1 MREPLL
7 KSTTSLSVIVPA
19 YNEQHLVVPSI
30 DRLRLLNESPFLDR
44 VKIIVVD
51 DGSSDETPK
60 ALEKYNRSLEH
71 ASTAKMEWI
80 FIRHPVNQGKA
91 AAIHTGLGHA
101 DTELTVIHDADL
113 EYHPQDLIKMVA
125 VFLQEP
131 ADAVFGSR
139 FLAGE
144 YRRVLFFRHEI
155 GNRLL
160 TLMSNIVSDLNLTD
174 METCYKMVRTEL
186 FKSIPLVGRGFEIEP
201 ELTIKLAKRRAR
213 IFEVPIRYSGRTYQE
228 GKKIG
233 VKDGFRAIG
242 AIVRFACSDHVY
254 ADDEY
259 GSQILG
265 RLNRAP
271 RFTQWMAD
279 VIRPYIGERVLEI
292 GAGTG
297 NLTLQLIP
305 RKLYY
310 ASDINPHYLTYLQNL
325 IPDHPYLRVGY
336 TDGEKHDSYPSE
348 EKFDTVICLN
358 VVEHLANDLGAL
370 QNIWDALEENG
381 RAIVLVPYGPNLYGT
396 LDKVLGHYRRY
407 TKPQFTEL
415 ASEAGFQIE
424 SLVSFNRVGSPA
436 WWLNARLLRRKTFG
450 LWQIKALNFLTPF
463 FRVIDRY
470 LPLPPLSIIA
480 ILRKPAVESVRVSV
494 GSSSRPE
501 SALHEAAT

>member
-1 MREPLL
+1 MSDARL
-7 KSTTSLSVIVPA
+7 KSTTSLAIIVPA
-19 YNEQHLVVPSI
+19 YNEQHLIAPSL
-30 DRLRLLNESPFLDR
+30 DRLRLLNDSDFLDR
-44 VKIIVVD
+44 VKVIVVD
-51 DGSSDETPK
+51 DGSSDGTAA
-60 ALEKYNRSLEH
+60 ALEQFRRSLAE
-71 ASTAKMEWI
+71 APAAKMEWT
-80 FIRHPVNQGKA
+80 FLRHASNQGKA
-91 AAIHTGLGHA
+91 AAIHTGLNCA

-113 EYHPQDLIKMVA
+113 EYHPQDLLKMVK

-139 FLAGE
+139 FLAGD

-186 FKSIPLVGRGFEIEP
+186 LKSIPLVGRGFEIEP
-201 ELTIKLAKRRAR
+201 EITIKLAKRAAR

-233 VKDGFRAIG
+233 VKDGFHAIG
-242 AIVRFACSDHVY
+242 AIIRFACSDHVY
-254 ADDEY
+254 AEDEY

-279 VIRPYIGERVLEI
+279 VIRPYVGERVLEI

-297 NLTLQLIP
+297 NLTMQLIP

-310 ASDINPHYLTYLQNL
+310 ASDINPQYLTYLQNL
-325 IPDHPYLRVGY
+325 LPDHPYLRVGY
-336 TDGEKHDSYPSE
+336 TDGEKHDSYPTA

-358 VVEHLANDLGAL
+358 VVEHLENDLGAL
-370 QNIWDALEENG
+370 RNIFDALQENG
-381 RAIVLVPYGPNLYGT
+381 RAIVLVPCGPGLYGT
-396 LDKVLGHYRRY
+396 LDEVLGHFRRY
-407 TKPQFTEL
+407 TKPQL
-415 ASEAGFQIE
+415 AEVAGRAGFHLE
-424 SLVSFNRVGSPA
+424 SLLSFNRFGSPA
-436 WWLNARLLRRKTFG
+436 WWLNARLLRRKTLG
-450 LWQIKALNFLTPF
+450 LWQIKMLNVLTPVV
-463 FRVIDRY
+463 RLIDRY

-480 ILRKPAVESVRVSV
+480 ILRKPVS
-494 GSSSRPE
+494 
-501 SALHEAAT
+501 EAAPEPANVSHPETAMHGAAK

>member
-19 YNEQHLVVPSI
+19 YNEQHLVAPSI
-30 DRLRLLNESPFLDR
+30 DRLRLLGESPFLDR
-44 VKIIVVD
+44 VRVIVVD
-51 DGSSDETPK
+51 DGSSDGTAA
-60 ALEKYNRSLEH
+60 ALEQFSRSLADAP
-71 ASTAKMEWI
+71 ASKLDWT
-80 FIRHPVNQGKA
+80 FIRHPSNQGKA
-91 AAIHTGLGHA
+91 AAIRTGLVYA

-113 EYHPQDLIKMVA
+113 EYHPQDLLKMVK

-174 METCYKMVRTEL
+174 METCYKMVRTDL
-186 FKSIPLVGRGFEIEP
+186 LKSIPLAGRGFEIEP
-201 ELTIKLAKRRAR
+201 EITIKLAKRAAR

-233 VKDGFRAIG
+233 VKDGFRAVA
-242 AIVRFACSDHVY
+242 AIIRFACSDHVY
-254 ADDEY
+254 AEDEY

-279 VIRPYIGERVLEI
+279 VIRPFIGERVLEI

-310 ASDINPHYLTYLQNL
+310 ASDINPHYLTYLKNL

-336 TDGEKHDSYPSE
+336 TDGEKHDSYPLD

-358 VVEHLANDLGAL
+358 VVEHLENDFGAL
-370 QNIWDALEENG
+370 RNIRDALEENG
-381 RAIVLVPYGPNLYGT
+381 RAIVLVPCGPGLYGT

-407 TKPQFTEL
+407 SKAQFTEL
-415 ASEAGFQIE
+415 AARAGFHLE
-424 SLVSFNRVGSPA
+424 ALLSFNRFGSPA
-436 WWLNARLLRRKTFG
+436 WWLNGRLLRRKTFG
-450 LWQIKALNFLTPF
+450 LWQIKMLNFMTPLV
-463 FRVIDRY
+463 RVIDKC

-480 ILRKPAVESVRVSV
+480 VLRKPPLESAHEPANSF
-494 GSSSRPE
+494 RPE
-501 SALHEAAT
+501 SALHGTAK

>member
-1 MREPLL
+1 MSDPHL
-7 KSTTSLSVIVPA
+7 KSTTSLSVLVPA
-19 YNEQHLVVPSI
+19 YNEQHLIASSL
-30 DRLRLLNESPFLDR
+30 DRLRLLGECPFLDR
-44 VKIIVVD
+44 VKIITVD
-51 DGSSDETPK
+51 DGSSDGTAQ
-60 ALEKYNRSLEH
+60 ALEQFSGSLAE
-71 ASTAKMEWI
+71 APVAKVEWI
-80 FIRHPVNQGKA
+80 FLRHAANQGKA
-91 AAIHTGLGHA
+91 AAIRSGLAYA

-113 EYHPQDLIKMVA
+113 EYHPQDLIKMA
-125 VFLQEP
+125 RVFLQEP

-186 FKSIPLVGRGFEIEP
+186 LKSIPIEGRGFEIEP
-201 ELTIKLAKRRAR
+201 ELTIKLAKRAAK

-233 VKDGFRAIG
+233 VKDGFRAIA
-242 AIVRFACSDHVY
+242 AIIRFALSDHVY
-254 ADDEY
+254 VEDEY

-310 ASDINPHYLTYLQNL
+310 ASDINPQYLTYLQNL
-325 IPDHPYLRVGY
+325 VPEHPYLRVGY
-336 TDGEKHDSYPSE
+336 TDGEKQDSFPTA

-358 VVEHLANDLGAL
+358 VVEHLENDFGAL
-370 QNIWDALEENG
+370 RNIFDALEANG
-381 RAIVLVPYGPNLYGT
+381 RAIVLVPCGPGLYGT
-396 LDKVLGHYRRY
+396 LDKVLGHHRRY

-415 ASEAGFQIE
+415 AARTGFQLE
-424 SLVSFNRVGSPA
+424 ALLSFNHFGSLA
-436 WWLNARLLRRKTFG
+436 WWLNGRVLRRKTFG
-450 LWQIKALNFLTPF
+450 LWQIKMLNVLTPLV
-463 FRVIDRY
+463 RLMDRF
-470 LPLPPLSIIA
+470 LPLPALSIIA
-480 ILRKPAVESVRVSV
+480 ILRRPPLSASEPA
-494 GSSSRPE
+494 SRPE
-501 SALHEAAT
+501 SAMHAAAG

>member
-1 MREPLL
+1 MHDPLL

-19 YNEQHLVVPSI
+19 YNEQHLVAASLE
-30 DRLRLLNESPFLDR
+30 RLRLLGESPFLDR
-44 VKIIVVD
+44 VKVIVVD
-51 DGSSDETPK
+51 DGSSDGTAE
-60 ALEKYNRSLEH
+60 ALEQFSHWL
-71 ASTAKMEWI
+71 AGSPVAKMEWT
-80 FIRHPVNQGKA
+80 FIRQSSNQGKA
-91 AAIHTGLGHA
+91 AAIHTGLLYA

-113 EYHPQDLIKMVA
+113 EYHPQDLIKMA
-125 VFLQEP
+125 KVFLQEP

-139 FLAGE
+139 FLAGD

-174 METCYKMVRTEL
+174 METCYKMVRTDL
-186 FKSIPLVGRGFEIEP
+186 LKSIPLVGSGFEIEP
-201 ELTIKLAKRRAR
+201 EITIKLAKRAAR

-233 VKDGFRAIG
+233 VKDGFRAIA
-242 AIVRFACSDHVY
+242 AIIRFACSDHVY
-254 ADDEY
+254 AEDEY

-348 EKFDTVICLN
+348 EKFDSVICLN
-358 VVEHLANDLGAL
+358 VVEHLENDLGAL
-370 QNIWDALEENG
+370 QNIFDALEENG
-381 RAIVLVPYGPNLYGT
+381 RAIVLVPCGPGLYGT

-407 TKPQFTEL
+407 TKDQFTKL
-415 ASEAGFQIE
+415 AATAGFQIE
-424 SLVSFNRVGSPA
+424 GLLSFNRFGSPA
-436 WWLNARLLRRKTFG
+436 WWLNGRLLRRKTFG
-450 LWQIKALNFLTPF
+450 LWQIKTLNFLTPAV
-463 FRVIDRY
+463 RVIDQY
-470 LPLPPLSIIA
+470 LPFPPLSIIA
-480 ILRKPAVESVRVSV
+480 ILRKPSLALA
-494 GSSSRPE
+494 PE
-501 SALHEAAT
+501 SADSSRSESDLQGAAK

>member
-1 MREPLL
+1 MSETLL

-19 YNEQHLVVPSI
+19 YNEQHLIASSL
-30 DRLRLLNESPFLDR
+30 DRLRLLGESPFLDR
-44 VKIIVVD
+44 VKVIVVD
-51 DGSSDETPK
+51 DGSSDGTAA
-60 ALEKYNRSLEH
+60 ALEQFGRELEQ
-71 ASTAKMEWI
+71 APAAKLEWVLV
-80 FIRHPVNQGKA
+80 RHPANKGKA
-91 AAIHTGLGHA
+91 AAIHTGLSHA

-113 EYHPQDLIKMVA
+113 EYHPQDLLKMVK

-186 FKSIPLVGRGFEIEP
+186 LKSIPLVGQGFEIEP
-201 ELTIKLAKRRAR
+201 EITIKLAKRAAR

-233 VKDGFRAIG
+233 VKDGFRAIA
-242 AIVRFACSDHVY
+242 AIIRFACSDHVY
-254 ADDEY
+254 NADQY

-279 VIRPYIGERVLEI
+279 VIRPYLGERVLEI

-310 ASDINPHYLTYLQNL
+310 ASDINPQYLTYLQNL

-336 TDGEKHDSYPSE
+336 TDGEKHDSFPADQ
-348 EKFDTVICLN
+348 KFDTVICLN
-358 VVEHLANDLGAL
+358 VVEHLQNDLGAL
-370 QNIWDALEENG
+370 RNILDALEDNG
-381 RAIVLVPYGPNLYGT
+381 RAIVLVPCGPRLYGT
-396 LDKVLGHYRRY
+396 LDTVLGHFRRY

-415 ASEAGFQIE
+415 AARAGFQLE
-424 SLVSFNRVGSPA
+424 DLLSFNRFGSPA
-436 WWLNARLLRRKTFG
+436 WWLNGRLLRRKTFG
-450 LWQIKALNFLTPF
+450 LWQIKMLNALTPMV
-463 FRVIDRY
+463 RLIDRF

-480 ILRKPAVESVRVSV
+480 ILRKPPVAVTKATPDSAPRESTLEGAVR
-494 GSSSRPE
+494 
-501 SALHEAAT
+501 